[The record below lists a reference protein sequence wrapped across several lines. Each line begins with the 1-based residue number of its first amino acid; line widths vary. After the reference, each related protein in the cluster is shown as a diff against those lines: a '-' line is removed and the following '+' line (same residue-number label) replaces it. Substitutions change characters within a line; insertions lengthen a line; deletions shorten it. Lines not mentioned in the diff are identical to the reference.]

1 MSAETAARPGTGDG
15 HQGSGRA
22 HATHV
27 IVCGLGGLGLRI
39 VEQLH
44 HRDEPVVVVD
54 DDRGHGRGA
63 HVLETWGV
71 RLVEADP
78 TVPGSLDSA
87 GLDTAR
93 AVVCVMAGDQGE
105 LRNLHVALHVRER
118 RPDVRVV
125 TSLGNAAIGRAV
137 AADPGPGAVLDV
149 AALVTPALVEACLLS
164 PVHALDVAGTRFVA
178 AGTTARAPATLRA
191 LYGDL
196 APLAVTTEPDGATNL
211 CPSRDHEVAGG
222 DRVTVLGTDEE
233 LTDAG
238 VEVTTAVPLPRRGP
252 TTRRGAGYDPDA
264 VHGRA
269 GVLQRAAAAVI
280 ALGRE
285 SDRGLRWAIAA
296 LVGLL
301 VVSTTVITLGYH
313 DPDGRGLGVV
323 DALYFTVES
332 VATVGFG
339 DFSFAD
345 QAVWLRL
352 WAVFLMLAGVVTT
365 AIPIAYFTDMLISR
379 RLSTTAGRRAASA
392 SVGHVVIV
400 GLGAVGVSV
409 AEALHGRGRDVVVVE
424 SDPANR
430 HLPRARA
437 LRIPVVFGDATTAD
451 ALRDARV
458 GRAAAVAVTTS
469 DDMANIETGLAVRDL
484 LGGRR
489 TDVPVVLRLFDR
501 ELAHTVSQ
509 RFGFGSV
516 RSIVELAA
524 PWFVGAALGLDV
536 LATFPVHGHAFLLG
550 RLRVDAGSALDGLA
564 MRDLSLRTRVVALR
578 RAAGD
583 GDDGRGAGPLEH
595 PPRRDTRFAAGDE
608 AFLVGPDE
616 ELLEVLA
623 RSRAEPAASTRDTAA
638 PGAR

>member
-1 MSAETAARPGTGDG
+1 VRPDVVARPGAAEDGRAAARPALEG
-15 HQGSGRA
+15 H
-22 HATHV
+22 V
-27 IVCGLGGLGLRI
+27 VVCGLGGLGLRI
-39 VEQLH
+39 VEKLH
-44 HRDEPVVVVD
+44 HRGEPVVVVD
-54 DDRGHGRGA
+54 DDRGHARGA

-71 RLVEADP
+71 PLIETDP
-78 TVPGSLDSA
+78 TVPGSLDAA
-87 GLDTAR
+87 GLGTAR
-93 AVVCVMAGDQGE
+93 AVVCVMAGDEGE

-149 AALVTPALVEACLLS
+149 AALVTPAIVEACLRS

-178 AGTTARAPATLRA
+178 AATTARAPATLRA

-196 APLAVTTEPDGATNL
+196 APLAVTTDPETTTL
-211 CPSRDHEVAGG
+211 CPSRDHRVAAG
-222 DRVTVLGTDEE
+222 DRVTVLGTDEDLAE
-233 LTDAG
+233 IG
-238 VEVTTAVPLPRRGP
+238 VETAPAAAPRRGP
-252 TTRRGAGYDPDA
+252 TTRRGGGHDPDA

-269 GVLQRAAAAVI
+269 GILPRAAGALL

-296 LVGLL
+296 LVALL
-301 VVSTTVITLGYH
+301 VVSTTVIRLGYRY
-313 DPDGRGLGVV
+313 PDGHGLGLV

-339 DFSFAD
+339 DYSFAD

-365 AIPIAYFTDMLISR
+365 AIPIAFFTDMLISR
-379 RLSTTAGRRAASA
+379 RLSATAGRRAASPY
-392 SVGHVVIV
+392 VGHVVIV

-409 AEALHGRGRDVVVVE
+409 VEALHGRGCEVVVVE

-437 LRIPVVFGDATTAD
+437 LGVPVVFGDATTATP
-451 ALRDARV
+451 LRDARI

-484 LGGRR
+484 LGERR
-489 TDVPVVLRLFDR
+489 GEVPVVLRLFDR
-501 ELAHTVSQ
+501 ELARTVAH

-536 LATFPVHGHAFLLG
+536 LGTFPVHGQAFLLG
-550 RLRVDAGSALDGLA
+550 RLRVGAGSGLDGLA

-578 RAAGD
+578 RAVD
-583 GDDGRGAGPLEH
+583 LHGRAPLEH

-623 RSRAEPAASTRDTAA
+623 RSRAGAATSTRDTSA

>member
-1 MSAETAARPGTGDG
+1 M
-15 HQGSGRA
+15 
-22 HATHV
+22 
-27 IVCGLGGLGLRI
+27 
-39 VEQLH
+39 
-44 HRDEPVVVVD
+44 
-54 DDRGHGRGA
+54 
-63 HVLETWGV
+63 
-71 RLVEADP
+71 
-78 TVPGSLDSA
+78 PGSLDSA

-437 LRIPVVFGDATTAD
+437 LRIPWCSATRRPRTPCGTRGSDGRRRSRSPPATTWPTSRPAWPCGTCS
-451 ALRDARV
+451 AAGARTSRWCCGCSTGSWPTPSRSGSGSGRCARSSSWPPRGSSV
-458 GRAAAVAVTTS
+458 RPSGSTCSPRSPCTATPSCSAGCGSTRAARS
-469 DDMANIETGLAVRDL
+469 TGSRC
-484 LGGRR
+484 G
-489 TDVPVVLRLFDR
+489 
-501 ELAHTVSQ
+501 
-509 RFGFGSV
+509 
-516 RSIVELAA
+516 
-524 PWFVGAALGLDV
+524 
-536 LATFPVHGHAFLLG
+536 
-550 RLRVDAGSALDGLA
+550 
-564 MRDLSLRTRVVALR
+564 DLSLRTRVVALR

-583 GDDGRGAGPLEH
+583 GDDRRGAGPLEH

-608 AFLVGPDE
+608 AFLVGP
-616 ELLEVLA
+616 
-623 RSRAEPAASTRDTAA
+623 RRGA
-638 PGAR
+638 PGGTGPLPGGAGREHPGHGRPRRAMMAP

>member
-1 MSAETAARPGTGDG
+1 
-15 HQGSGRA
+15 
-22 HATHV
+22 V
-27 IVCGLGGLGLRI
+27 IICGLGGLGLRI

-44 HRDEPVVVVD
+44 HRDVPVVVVD

-63 HVLETWGV
+63 HVLESWGV
-71 RLVEADP
+71 PLVEADP

-118 RPDVRVV
+118 RPDVGVV
-125 TSLGNAAIGRAV
+125 ASIGNAAIGRAV

-178 AGTTARAPATLRA
+178 AGTTARTPASLRE

-196 APLAVTTEPDGATNL
+196 APLAVTTEPDGATHL
-211 CPSRDHEVAGG
+211 CPSRDHEVADG

-233 LTDAG
+233 LADAG

-264 VHGRA
+264 THGRA
-269 GVLQRAAAAVI
+269 GVPQRAAAAVL

-301 VVSTTVITLGYH
+301 ALSTAVITLGYH
-313 DPDGRGLGVV
+313 YPDGRGLGVV
-323 DALYFTVES
+323 DSLYFTVES

-345 QAVWLRL
+345 QPVWLRL

-379 RLSTTAGRRAASA
+379 RLSATAGRRAASA

-484 LGGRR
+484 LGDRR

-501 ELAHTVSQ
+501 ELAHTVSR

-536 LATFPVHGHAFLLG
+536 LGTFPVHGHAFLLG

-583 GDDGRGAGPLEH
+583 ARDGARRAALPLEH

-623 RSRAEPAASTRDTAA
+623 RSRAEPAPSTRDTAG
-638 PGAR
+638 PDAR

>member
-1 MSAETAARPGTGDG
+1 M
-15 HQGSGRA
+15 
-22 HATHV
+22 
-27 IVCGLGGLGLRI
+27 
-39 VEQLH
+39 
-44 HRDEPVVVVD
+44 VVD
-54 DDRGHGRGA
+54 DDRGHRRGA

-71 RLVEADP
+71 PLVEADP
-78 TVPGSLDSA
+78 TVPGSLDAA
-87 GLDTAR
+87 GLGTAR
-93 AVVCVMAGDQGE
+93 AVVCVMGGDQGD
-105 LRNLHVALHVRER
+105 LRNLHVALHVREQ

-149 AALVTPALVEACLLS
+149 AALVTPALVEACLRS
-164 PVHALDVAGTRFVA
+164 PAHALDVAGTRFVA
-178 AGTTARAPATLRA
+178 AGTAARAPATLRA

-196 APLAVTTEPDGATNL
+196 APLAVTAEPDGTTHL
-211 CPSRDHEVAGG
+211 CPSRDHRVRSG

-233 LTDAG
+233 LAGAG
-238 VEVTTAVPLPRRGP
+238 VETATAATPRRRGP
-252 TTRRGAGYDPDA
+252 RTRRGAGFDA
-264 VHGRA
+264 DATHGRA
-269 GVLQRAAAAVI
+269 GALQRAAAAI
-280 ALGRE
+280 LALGRE

-296 LVGLL
+296 LAGLL
-301 VVSTTVITLGYH
+301 VVSTGVITLGYH
-313 DPDGRGLGVV
+313 YPDGRGLGVV

-339 DFSFAD
+339 DYSFAD

-379 RLSTTAGRRAASA
+379 RLSTTAGRRAAAA

-409 AEALHGRGRDVVVVE
+409 AEALHARGRDVVVVE

-437 LRIPVVFGDATTAD
+437 LRIPVVFGDATTTG

-458 GRAAAVAVTTS
+458 GLAAAVAVTTS

-484 LGGRR
+484 LGEQRAE
-489 TDVPVVLRLFDR
+489 VPVVLRLFDR
-501 ELAHTVSQ
+501 ELARTVSR

-536 LATFPVHGHAFLLG
+536 LGTFPVHGQAFLLG
-550 RLRVDAGSALDGLA
+550 RLRVGAGSALDGLA

-578 RAAGD
+578 RATDDRATDDRATDDRATDGRATDDRATDDRATGD
-583 GDDGRGAGPLEH
+583 RATDDGAPLEH

-623 RSRAEPAASTRDTAA
+623 RSRAAPSASTRDTTA

>member
-1 MSAETAARPGTGDG
+1 MTAAP
-15 HQGSGRA
+15 
-22 HATHV
+22 HAPV

-44 HRDEPVVVVD
+44 HRGEPVVVVD
-54 DDRGHGRGA
+54 DARGHGRGA
-63 HVLETWGV
+63 RLLETWGV
-71 RLVEADP
+71 PLVEADP
-78 TVPGSLDSA
+78 ALPGSLDEA
-87 GLDTAR
+87 GLEGAR
-93 AVVCVMAGDQGE
+93 AVVCVMDGAQGE

-137 AADPGPGAVLDV
+137 ADDPGPGAVLDV
-149 AALVTPALVEACLLS
+149 AALVTPALVEACLRS

-178 AGTTARAPATLRA
+178 AATTARAPATLRA

-196 APLAVTTEPDGATNL
+196 APLAVTASAGGTTHL
-211 CPSRDHEVAGG
+211 CPSRDERVADG

-233 LTDAG
+233 LSDAG
-238 VEVTTAVPLPRRGP
+238 VTTTVTAPHRRAR
-252 TTRRGAGYDPDA
+252 TRRGGGYDPDA
-264 VHGRA
+264 THGRA
-269 GVLQRAAAAVI
+269 GAVQRAAAATV

-285 SDRGLRWAIAA
+285 SDRGLRWALAA

-301 VVSTTVITLGYH
+301 VVSTAVISFGYH
-313 DPDGRGLGVV
+313 YPDGHGLGPV

-339 DFSFAD
+339 DYSFAD

-352 WAVFLMLAGVVTT
+352 WAVFLMLAGIVTT

-379 RLSTTAGRRAASA
+379 RLASTAGQRAAA
-392 SVGHVVIV
+392 GSVGHVVII

-409 AEALHGRGRDVVVVE
+409 AEALHDRGRDVVVVE

-437 LRIPVVFGDATTAD
+437 LGIPVVFGDATTATP
-451 ALRDARV
+451 LRDARV

-484 LGGRR
+484 LGEGHD
-489 TDVPVVLRLFDR
+489 DVPVVLRLFDR
-501 ELAHTVSQ
+501 ELARTVAR

-524 PWFVGAALGLDV
+524 PRFVGAALGLDV
-536 LATFPVHGHAFLLG
+536 LGTFPVHGQAFLLG
-550 RLRVDAGSALDGLA
+550 RLRVEAGSALDGLA

-578 RAAGD
+578 RSEVQYG
-583 GDDGRGAGPLEH
+583 GAGSDRAPLEH

-623 RSRAEPAASTRDTAA
+623 RSRAAPTASTRDRTG

>member
-1 MSAETAARPGTGDG
+1 MSAETAARPERGDG
-15 HQGSGRA
+15 RGDAGRTRS
-22 HATHV
+22 THV

-44 HRDEPVVVVD
+44 HRGDPVVVVD
-54 DDRGHGRGA
+54 DDRGHARGA

-71 RLVEADP
+71 PLVEADP
-78 TVPGSLDSA
+78 TVPGSLDTA
-87 GLDTAR
+87 GLDTAH
-93 AVVCVMAGDQGE
+93 AVVCVMAGDHGE
-105 LRNLHVALHVRER
+105 LRNLHVALHVREQ

-137 AADPGPGAVLDV
+137 SADPGPGAVLDV

-164 PVHALDVAGTRFVA
+164 PVHAVDVAGTRFVA
-178 AGTTARAPATLRA
+178 AGTTARTPATLRH

-196 APLAVTTEPDGATNL
+196 APLAVTSEPDGVTHL
-211 CPSRDHEVAGG
+211 CPSRDHRVGDG

-233 LTDAG
+233 LTAAG
-238 VEVTTAVPLPRRGP
+238 VEATTAVPLPRRGP

-264 VHGRA
+264 SHGRA

-301 VVSTTVITLGYH
+301 ALSTTVITLGYH
-313 DPDGRGLGVV
+313 YPDGRGLGTV

-484 LGGRR
+484 LGERR
-489 TDVPVVLRLFDR
+489 PDVPVVLRLFDR
-501 ELAHTVSQ
+501 ELARTVSR

-536 LATFPVHGHAFLLG
+536 LGTFPVHGHAFLLG
-550 RLRVDAGSALDGLA
+550 RLRVGAGSALDGLA

-578 RAAGD
+578 RAAGHD
-583 GDDGRGAGPLEH
+583 GARPEDVPLEH

-608 AFLVGPDE
+608 AYLVGPDE

-623 RSRAEPAASTRDTAA
+623 RSRAEPATSTRDTTG